1 MTMEQSGRQ
10 AFRILLLL
18 VPVGIL
24 QHTWYWQRLPES
36 VAPHFGPAGQADD
49 WMPRTEAVLFQA
61 GLQVVFPFV
70 LLLLA
75 KLTSVL
81 PVTMVNI
88 PYREYW
94 LHPDRRAD
102 SLSWLSGMLSWI
114 SVAMSLHM
122 LVLSHLTFQANVS
135 RQPLQMV
142 LFFCLLSSL
151 LIFVFG
157 MVRLSF
163 RRFSRP
169 PKV

>member
-1 MTMEQSGRQ
+1 
-10 AFRILLLL
+10 
-18 VPVGIL
+18 
-24 QHTWYWQRLPES
+24 
-36 VAPHFGPAGQADD
+36 
-49 WMPRTEAVLFQA
+49 
-61 GLQVVFPFV
+61 
-70 LLLLA
+70 
-75 KLTSVL
+75 
-81 PVTMVNI
+81 MVNI

-114 SVAMSLHM
+114 SVGMSLLM

-142 LFFCLLSSL
+142 PFFWLLAGF